1 LADAGAFP
9 RRHAR
14 TRGFTLGRPRG
25 FAVGADGAR
34 VAFLRSTA
42 GDDPVNRLWV
52 LDLAGGTGR
61 LVADPATLLAD
72 PGELPAAEL
81 ARRER
86 ARERAG
92 GIVAFGA
99 DRNLTVAAFALAGR
113 LFVADLAAGGPGE
126 VTPSPPLDTSAP
138 PRELAGGGVLDPRV
152 DPTGRRVAWVADRA
166 LYVAELDGGPR
177 AAVRLAGEDDPE
189 VTWGLAEFVAAEE
202 MDRSRGFW
210 WAPDG
215 QRLAVA
221 RVDTRAVQ
229 RFHLADP
236 ADPAAEPVRLPYPA
250 AGTANAEVRLA
261 VVGLDGGRVEI
272 CWDRAAF
279 PYLAAVVW
287 EPGGP
292 LTLLLQARD
301 QTGTRVLRADPDGG
315 ATSELAAQRDPAWV
329 ELVPG
334 VPAWLDGRLV
344 MTVDDPG
351 CDTRRLTVDGTPV
364 TPPGLQIQ
372 EVVAVTGGAVLVAG
386 SEEPTEV
393 HLWRVAPGVPAERL
407 TGEPGLHGAVAAGEV
422 AVVTSASLDRDGT
435 STTVHRAGGPPM
447 AIGSLAET
455 PGVRPRPRLLRA
467 GPRELRAALLL
478 PDGPFQA
485 PLPVLL
491 DPYGGP
497 QHRQVLAARD
507 RFLVSQWFADQGFAV
522 LVTDGRGTPGRGP
535 AWERA
540 VHRDLAGPVLDDQ
553 VEALH
558 AVAARHPELDL
569 GRVAI
574 RGWSFG
580 GYLAAL
586 AVLRRPEV
594 FHAAVAGAPVTDW
607 RLYDTHY
614 TERYLGH
621 PDRDPD
627 AYRQCSLL
635 ADAAWTHPERPL
647 LLVHGLADDNVVAAH
662 TLRLSGRLLAAGR
675 PHSVLPLPGV
685 THMAVQEAVA
695 ENLLHLQLRF
705 LREALAMGGR

>member
-1 LADAGAFP
+1 M
-9 RRHAR
+9 
-14 TRGFTLGRPRG
+14 GR
-25 FAVGADGAR
+25 
-34 VAFLRSTA
+34 
-42 GDDPVNRLWV
+42 N
-52 LDLAGGTGR
+52 
-61 LVADPATLLAD
+61 
-72 PGELPAAEL
+72 
-81 ARRER
+81 
-86 ARERAG
+86 
-92 GIVAFGA
+92 
-99 DRNLTVAAFALAGR
+99 
-113 LFVADLAAGGPGE
+113 
-126 VTPSPPLDTSAP
+126 
-138 PRELAGGGVLDPRV
+138 
-152 DPTGRRVAWVADRA
+152 
-166 LYVAELDGGPR
+166 
-177 AAVRLAGEDDPE
+177 
-189 VTWGLAEFVAAEE
+189 
-202 MDRSRGFW
+202 RGFW

-215 QRLAVA
+215 ERLAVA

-229 RFHLADP
+229 RFHLTDP

-272 CWDRAAF
+272 GWDRAAF

-292 LTLLLQARD
+292 LTLLVQARD
-301 QTGTRVLRADPDGG
+301 QTETRVLGTDPDSG
-315 ATSELAAQRDPAWV
+315 ATTELAAQRDPAWV

-344 MTVDDPG
+344 MTADDPA
-351 CDTRRLTVDGTPV
+351 CDTRRLTVDGAPV
-364 TPPGLQIQ
+364 TPPGLEIS
-372 EVVAVTGGAVLVAG
+372 ELVAVTGGAVLVAG

-393 HLWRVAPGVPAERL
+393 HLWRVVPGDPAERL
-407 TGEPGLHGAVAAGEV
+407 TSEPGLHGAVAAGEV
-422 AVVTSASLDRDGT
+422 AVLTSATLDRDGT
-435 STTVHRAGGPPM
+435 STTVHRAGRPLA

-455 PGVRPRPRLLRA
+455 PAVRPRPLLLRA
-467 GPRELRAALLL
+467 GRRELRTALLL
-478 PDGPFQA
+478 PEGPFQV

-497 QHRQVLAARD
+497 HHRRVVAARD
-507 RFLVSQWFADQGFAV
+507 RFLESQWFADQGFAV
-522 LVTDGRGTPGRGP
+522 LVADGRGTPGRGP

-540 VHRDLAGPVLDDQ
+540 VHRDLAGPALDDQ

-558 AVAARHPELDL
+558 AVAAGHPELDL

-586 AVLRRPEV
+586 AVLRRPDV

-614 TERYLGH
+614 AERYLGH

-627 AYRQCSLL
+627 AYRRSSLL
-635 ADAAWTHPERPL
+635 ADAPRTPERPL
-647 LLVHGLADDNVVAAH
+647 LLIHGLADDNVVAAH
-662 TLRLSGRLLAAGR
+662 SLRLSGLLLAAGR

-705 LREALAMGGR
+705 LRDALGVGR